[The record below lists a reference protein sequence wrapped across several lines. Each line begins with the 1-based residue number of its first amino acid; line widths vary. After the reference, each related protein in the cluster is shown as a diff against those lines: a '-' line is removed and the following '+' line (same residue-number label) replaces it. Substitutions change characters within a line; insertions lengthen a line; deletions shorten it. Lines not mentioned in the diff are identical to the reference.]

1 MVNKSLIG
9 CLFLFLVVQAFA
21 QTGTIKGVVR
31 NSRTDERLPFATVFI
46 NYTTLGTSANE
57 KGEFT
62 LKNVPIGQHDLV
74 VTFVGHHYYQSKIVV
89 KDTTVIYITVRL
101 QANELREVKVQSKR
115 DKNWQRQYEKFKTL
129 FLGNTIHAVRC
140 EILNPWVL
148 DFETDNIGFFKASAS
163 DFLQVENYSLG
174 YTLFYQIKK
183 FSISSKEFTINGN
196 VRFKPMETSDTATL
210 HQWIKNRQDVY
221 EGSSRHLFKA
231 IVNKRVREEGFEL
244 YQDNTRSADI
254 IRMAG
259 FLRNVG
265 KEITPYETTSLPYD
279 QSVPG
284 EYKIRFPQR
293 LEVHYL
299 NKSDEPRIYR
309 NVTHP
314 ISWMEVENDFL
325 IINPQG
331 IVLNAYNLLQL
342 GIMGEARMA
351 EFLPY
356 DFQPLETKKFTPP
369 SLLPEKKKP
378 VNALSY
384 LLEKPYLHTD
394 KSYYYPNETIW
405 FRGYIKYA
413 APVFKDSLSQVLY
426 VDLVDKSKNVVVSKI
441 FPIANGNAIGSLDVP
456 PTADGGDYTLRAYTR
471 WILNFDSTLVFIK
484 PLKVLEYT
492 EVGKAMSTYA
502 YNDSTNA
509 LRIDVEKDSFKTREL
524 ISIKLGIKDFLENFS
539 PANFSIS
546 VTDLVQVIPAE
557 NETTILKGYDIP
569 PIPLPD
575 SLPKK
580 VEFPIQ
586 QGIDF
591 KGRFVTNKEKPTQ
604 GIVTVLQENTSE
616 VFMITTEE
624 NGNFSFNNLRL
635 YDSSK
640 LALMAKTIKGKRGK
654 VVIDSAEQYSPAT
667 RPVEP
672 LKIEVYKAENPS
684 KYNTSSEFLNA
695 RMLDEVVIHGAKE
708 TERSSSLGGADAT
721 VTGDYL
727 RATNSNNILLSLQ
740 TMVPGLR
747 VVNGLVLLGPPVSFG
762 VQRGSDAEPLV
773 LVDGV
778 PINSAESIESMA
790 GRISAMN
797 PNEIE
802 RIEVYKYSSG
812 AIYGARGATGVISI
826 TTRKGTGDHPSN
838 YEMAK
843 FDKIKMKGFSSSKK
857 FYSPDYSKPGSQAR
871 ADYRATIYWN
881 PLVRTTGNNQA
892 QISFYAADLPTQYR
906 IVVEGIT
913 NDGRIVHGEKLIT
926 IEERP

>member
-1 MVNKSLIG
+1 MVNKSLLG
-9 CLFLFLVVQAFA
+9 CFLLLLGVQAFA

-31 NSRTDERLPFATVFI
+31 NSRTNERLPFATVFI
-46 NYTTLGTSANE
+46 NYTTLGTSADE
-57 KGEFT
+57 RGEFT
-62 LKNVPIGQHDLV
+62 LKNIPLGQHELV
-74 VTFVGHHYYQSKIVV
+74 VTFVGHHFYQSKIVV
-89 KDTTVIYITVRL
+89 KDTTAMTTTVRL
-101 QANELREVKVQSKR
+101 EANELREVKVHSKR
-115 DKNWQRQYEKFKTL
+115 DKNWQRQYEKFKKL
-129 FLGNTIHAVRC
+129 FLGNTIHGVRC

-148 DFETDNIGFFKASAS
+148 DFETDNIGFFKARAS
-163 DFLQVENYSLG
+163 DILQIKNYSLG
-174 YTLFYQIKK
+174 YTLFYQVKK
-183 FSISSKEFTINGN
+183 FSISSHEFTISGN

-221 EGSSRHLFKA
+221 EGSSRHLFKS
-231 IVNKRVREEGFEL
+231 IVDKTVTEEGFEL
-244 YQDNTRSADI
+244 YRDNTGSADI

-259 FLRNVG
+259 FLRNLG
-265 KEITPYETTSLPYD
+265 KEITPYGITSLPYD
-279 QSVPG
+279 RSVPG
-284 EYKIRFPQR
+284 EFKIRFPQR

-299 NKSDEPRIYR
+299 NKSDEPRIYG

-325 IINPQG
+325 IINSQG
-331 IVLNAYNLLQL
+331 IVLNPYNLLQL
-342 GIMGEARMA
+342 GIMSEARMA

-356 DFQPLETKKFTPP
+356 DFQPLETEKFT
-369 SLLPEKKKP
+369 SSSILKKKTP
-378 VNALSY
+378 VNSLSY

-405 FRGYIKYA
+405 FRGYIKYS

-426 VDLVDKSKNVVVSKI
+426 VDLIDTSKNVIASKI
-441 FPIANGNAIGSLDVP
+441 LPIASGNAIGSLDVP
-456 PTADGGDYTLRAYTR
+456 STVVGGDYTLRAYTR
-471 WILNFDSTLVFIK
+471 WILNFDSTLVFVK

-492 EVGKAMSTYA
+492 EVGKAMSA
-502 YNDSTNA
+502 YISNDSTNA
-509 LRIDVEKDSFKTREL
+509 VTIDVEKDSFKTREL

-546 VTDLVQVIPAE
+546 VTDLKQVVPAE
-557 NETTILKGYDIP
+557 NENTILNEYDIP
-569 PIPLPD
+569 PIQLPD

-591 KGRFVTNKEKPTQ
+591 RGRFVTKKEKPAQ

-654 VVIDSAEQYSPAT
+654 VLIDSAEQYSPAT

-672 LKIEVYKAENPS
+672 LKIEVYEAENPS
-684 KYNTSSEFLNA
+684 KYNSSSEFLNA

-708 TERSSSLGGADAT
+708 TEKSSSFGGADAT

-727 RATNSNNILLSLQ
+727 RATNSNNVLLSLQ
-740 TMVPGLR
+740 SMVPGLR
-747 VVNGLVLLGPPVSFG
+747 VVNGTILLGPPASFG
-762 VQRGSDAEPLV
+762 VQRASDAEPLF

-778 PINSAESIESMA
+778 PVNSAESIESMA
-790 GRISAMN
+790 SRISAMN

-843 FDKIKMKGFSSSKK
+843 FDQIKMKGLSSSKK
-857 FYSPDYSKPGSQAR
+857 FYSPDYSNPGNQAR

-881 PLVRTTGNNQA
+881 PFVRTNENNQA
-892 QISFYAADLPTQYR
+892 QISFYAADLATQYR